1 MWNYYKMLQT
11 WKRKRIRRPNF
22 CLFIFSY
29 SWSSLPLYSKIIILR
44 GLIFLT
50 IYSYILLMPIIQH
63 FFVKDNDSVIEIM
76 NVFDKFLL
84 LSGLKPNKAKYEI
97 ADIGVLKGVSVALF
111 SMDCIYLTKKTEI
124 FRSIFFL

>member
-1 MWNYYKMLQT
+1 
-11 WKRKRIRRPNF
+11 
-22 CLFIFSY
+22 
-29 SWSSLPLYSKIIILR
+29 
-44 GLIFLT
+44 
-50 IYSYILLMPIIQH
+50 MPIIQH